1 MVYLLMHTAC
11 IQLTANTIICIL
23 NESYQDKHKSKKI
36 KANDIRPAAI
46 CYPMDESDSNKV
58 HVD

>member
-1 MVYLLMHTAC
+1 MHTAY
-11 IQLTANTIICIL
+11 IQLTANTMICIL
-23 NESYQDKHKSKKI
+23 NESYQDKHKIKKI
-36 KANDIRPAAI
+36 KASDIRPAAI